1 MILYLPYVRRVVNR
15 SYCRRIVN
23 RSYCT
28 PRYPFEGGLE
38 S

>member
-15 SYCRRIVN
+15 SYCRRVVN